1 MAAKRIFVNNRALAS
16 VLILPGNQ
24 VMNVEHCGLY
34 FTSAHIEQARQQREA
49 ESIAA
54 AWGLLDTYP
63 AASAL
68 VQTQL
73 NGLRYRFAADVPA
86 GEQAVEGLQQLNL
99 AGATG
104 KPFIEQVAS
113 VLVQAQ
119 IFEMVRDHPAWSQ
132 QKHWLTDFADAV
144 QVLQQ
149 PLTQLAHVDHLW
161 LNLLN
166 LVSGIVL
173 EQEES
178 FHAAVA
184 IFQRVIDQDI
194 HPEGYILKAVQP
206 GEDEKLYYGDGLY
219 RMLLSAQ
226 ALILT
231 AEAAAHAGHDLWAYE
246 KRGVSAMTP
255 TPYLLY
261 YYYFPDKWRWDDDLV
276 LEATQALYREHGG
289 LWDMAQ
295 QRLIS
300 RDRKVLLDELR
311 PIYDVWGGGLTS
323 LTHGLAAEPRK
334 RRGWFG

>member
-1 MAAKRIFVNNRALAS
+1 MS
-16 VLILPGNQ
+16 
-24 VMNVEHCGLY
+24 VEHCGLY
-34 FTSAHIEQARQQREA
+34 FTRAQIEQARQQREA
-49 ESIAA
+49 EPAAA

-63 AASAL
+63 AANAL
-68 VQTQL
+68 VQAQL
-73 NGLRYRFAADVPA
+73 NGLRYRFADNMQA
-86 GEQAVEGLQQLNL
+86 GEQAVEGLHQLNPA
-99 AGATG
+99 AGTD

-113 VLVQAQ
+113 VVVQAQ

-132 QKHWLTDFADAV
+132 QKHWLADFADAV
-144 QVLQQ
+144 QTLQQ
-149 PLTQLAHVDHLW
+149 PPTQLAHVDQLW

-173 EQEES
+173 EQDS
-178 FHAAVA
+178 PLQQAVTV
-184 IFQRVIDQDI
+184 FQRVIDHDI

-206 GEDEKLYYGDGLY
+206 AEDEKPYYGDGLY

-231 AEAAAHAGHDLWAYE
+231 AEAAAHVGHDLWGYE
-246 KRGVSAMTP
+246 NRGVSAMTP

-261 YYYFPDKWRWDDDLV
+261 YYYFPHKWRWDDDLP

-295 QRLIS
+295 RRVVS

-323 LTHGLAAEPRK
+323 LTHGLPAEQRK
-334 RRGWFG
+334 RRGWFS